1 MKYTLPIGAKLHS
14 PKRTYT
20 IEKVLGQGGFGI
32 TYKVSANLKVDNVTI
47 RTHFAI
53 KEFFMSEAC
62 ERDEHNSICYS
73 SPVKDKVEESRK
85 DFLAEAQ
92 RLNKISLEHPN
103 IIHVNEVFE
112 ANNTVYYVME
122 YLDAGSLRDY
132 VRKQGALSEQ
142 EALAIMVPIMQAVEY
157 LHQHKMSH
165 LDVKPD
171 NVMLK
176 EDPETGET
184 IPVLIDFGLSKHYDK
199 NGKPTSTVR
208 VSGFS
213 DGYAPVEQYT
223 GIYFF
228 TPQADVYA
236 LAATLYYA
244 LVGKDPVIASEQT
257 EEKIL
262 KNLPKGISD
271 SVKKTILSS
280 MKMQKEERCPS
291 VSIMLADLS
300 ASSVENVQN
309 EQNENLTKKSNETQV
324 IKKTHKK
331 HSMRIAWSVAGIIG
345 LVAVVWMAIMVFSSP
360 AALPQQSQPQQP
372 IEQKPSVASVAS
384 PTTMSSSSNKVG
396 SSEPGSVIRIPVKN
410 GISIKMVKV
419 EAGSFDMGATP
430 EMENPDTD
438 EMTVHRVTLTNDYY
452 IGRYEVTQALWQA
465 VMGSNP
471 SKFKGDDLPVET
483 VNWGDC
489 QDFISKLNAMTGKRF
504 RLPTEAEWE
513 YAARGGKK
521 SRGYQYSG
529 SNTLGDVAW
538 YGDNSGSKTHAV
550 GTKQPNELG
559 IYDMT
564 GNVWEWCQD
573 WYDSYS
579 SSPQTNPTRA
589 VGGAGR
595 VNRGGSLVDP
605 ARDCRTSFRST
616 IVTSDI
622 RSSVLGLR
630 LVLSE

>member
-300 ASSVENVQN
+300 ASSVENAQSD
-309 EQNENLTKKSNETQV
+309 QNENLTKKSNETQV

-345 LVAVVWMAIMVFSSP
+345 LVAVVWMAIMVFRDISDKT
-360 AALPQQSQPQQP
+360 QSFN
-372 IEQKPSVASVAS
+372 EELA
-384 PTTMSSSSNKVG
+384 
-396 SSEPGSVIRIPVKN
+396 IPVN
-410 GISIKMVKV
+410 SNVYVELVKV
-419 EAGSFDMGATP
+419 EAGSFNMGATS
-430 EMENPDTD
+430 EMENPYED
-438 EMTVHRVTLTNDYY
+438 EKPIHRVTLTNNYY
-452 IGRYEVTQALWQA
+452 IGKYEVTQALWQA

-471 SKFKGDDLPVET
+471 SCFKGDDLPVER
-483 VNWGDC
+483 VSWNDC

-559 IYDMT
+559 IYDMAA
-564 GNVWEWCQD
+564 NVEEWCQD
-573 WYDSYS
+573 RDGSYS
-579 SSPQTNPTRA
+579 SSPQTNPT
-589 VGGAGR
+589 GAASGSNR
-595 VNRGGSLVDP
+595 VIRGGDWFFL
-605 ARDCRTSFRST
+605 AWDCRTSCRGFRAPG
-616 IVTSDI
+616 D
-622 RSSVLGLR
+622 RFNYLGLR

>member
-142 EALAIMVPIMQAVEY
+142 EALAIMVTIMQAVEY

-300 ASSVENVQN
+300 ASSVENAQN
-309 EQNENLTKKSNETQV
+309 EQNENLTKKSNETHV
-324 IKKTHKK
+324 IKNTHKK

-345 LVAVVWMAIMVFSSP
+345 LVAVVWMAIMVFRDILPLSSFNEEL
-360 AALPQQSQPQQP
+360 A
-372 IEQKPSVASVAS
+372 
-384 PTTMSSSSNKVG
+384 
-396 SSEPGSVIRIPVKN
+396 IPVN
-410 GISIKMVKV
+410 SNVYVELVKV
-419 EAGSFDMGATP
+419 EAGSFNMGATP
-430 EMENPDTD
+430 EMENPD
-438 EMTVHRVTLTNDYY
+438 EFEKPVHRVTLTNNYY
-452 IGRYEVTQALWQA
+452 IGKYEVTQALWQA

-471 SKFKGDDLPVET
+471 SCFKGDDLPVER
-483 VNWGDC
+483 VSWNDC
-489 QDFISKLNAMTGKRF
+489 QDFISKLNSITGKRF

-538 YGDNSGSKTHAV
+538 YSDNSGSKTHAV

-559 IYDMT
+559 IYDMA
-564 GNVWEWCQD
+564 GNVDEWCQD
-573 WYDSYS
+573 RYGSYS
-579 SSPQTNPTRA
+579 SSPQTNPT
-589 VGGAGR
+589 GAASGSDR
-595 VNRGGSLVDP
+595 VTRGCDWFFL
-605 ARDCRTSFRST
+605 AWDCRTSCRGFRASG
-616 IVTSDI
+616 D
-622 RSSVLGLR
+622 RFNYLGLR

>member
-300 ASSVENVQN
+300 ASSVENAQN

-345 LVAVVWMAIMVFSSP
+345 LVAVVWMAIMVFRDISDKS
-360 AALPQQSQPQQP
+360 QSFN
-372 IEQKPSVASVAS
+372 EELA
-384 PTTMSSSSNKVG
+384 
-396 SSEPGSVIRIPVKN
+396 IPVN
-410 GISIKMVKV
+410 SNVYVELVKV
-419 EAGSFDMGATP
+419 EAGSFNMGATP
-430 EMENPDTD
+430 EMENPD
-438 EMTVHRVTLTNDYY
+438 EFEKPVHRVTLTNNYY
-452 IGRYEVTQALWQA
+452 IGKYEVTQALWQA

-471 SKFKGDDLPVET
+471 SCFKGDDLPVER
-483 VNWGDC
+483 VSWNDC
-489 QDFISKLNAMTGKRF
+489 QDFISKLNSITGKRF

-538 YGDNSGSKTHAV
+538 YSDNSGSKTHAV

-559 IYDMT
+559 IYDMA
-564 GNVWEWCQD
+564 GNVDEWCQD
-573 WYDSYS
+573 RYGSYS
-579 SSPQTNPTRA
+579 SSPQTNPT
-589 VGGAGR
+589 GAASGSDR
-595 VNRGGSLVDP
+595 VTRGCDWFFL
-605 ARDCRTSFRST
+605 AWDCRTSCRGFRASG
-616 IVTSDI
+616 D
-622 RSSVLGLR
+622 RFNYLGLR

>member
-92 RLNKISLEHPN
+92 RLNKSSLEHPN

-300 ASSVENVQN
+300 ASSVENAQSD
-309 EQNENLTKKSNETQV
+309 QNENLTKKSNETQV

-345 LVAVVWMAIMVFSSP
+345 LVAVVWMAIMVFRDISDKS
-360 AALPQQSQPQQP
+360 QSFN
-372 IEQKPSVASVAS
+372 EELA
-384 PTTMSSSSNKVG
+384 
-396 SSEPGSVIRIPVKN
+396 IPVN
-410 GISIKMVKV
+410 SNVYVELVKV
-419 EAGSFDMGATP
+419 EAGSFNMGATS
-430 EMENPDTD
+430 EMENPYED
-438 EMTVHRVTLTNDYY
+438 EKPIHRVTLTNNYY
-452 IGRYEVTQALWQA
+452 IGKYEVTQALWQA

-471 SKFKGDDLPVET
+471 SCFKGDDLPVER
-483 VNWGDC
+483 VSWNDC

-559 IYDMT
+559 IYDMAA
-564 GNVWEWCQD
+564 NVEEWCQD
-573 WYDSYS
+573 RYGSYS
-579 SSPQTNPTRA
+579 SSPQTNPT
-589 VGGAGR
+589 GAASGSNR
-595 VNRGGSLVDP
+595 VIRGGDWFFL
-605 ARDCRTSFRST
+605 AWDCRTSCRGFRAPG
-616 IVTSDI
+616 D
-622 RSSVLGLR
+622 RFNYLGLR

>member
-157 LHQHKMSH
+157 LHLHKMSH

-300 ASSVENVQN
+300 ASSVENAQSD
-309 EQNENLTKKSNETQV
+309 QNENLTKKSNETQV

-345 LVAVVWMAIMVFSSP
+345 LVAVVWMAIMVFRDISDKS
-360 AALPQQSQPQQP
+360 QSFN
-372 IEQKPSVASVAS
+372 EELA
-384 PTTMSSSSNKVG
+384 
-396 SSEPGSVIRIPVKN
+396 IPVN
-410 GISIKMVKV
+410 SNVYVELVKV
-419 EAGSFDMGATP
+419 EAGSFNMGATP
-430 EMENPDTD
+430 EMENPD
-438 EMTVHRVTLTNDYY
+438 EFEKPVHRVTLTNNYY
-452 IGRYEVTQALWQA
+452 IGKYEVTQALWQA

-471 SKFKGDDLPVET
+471 SCFKGDDLPVEMVT
-483 VNWGDC
+483 WNDC

-504 RLPTEAEWE
+504 RLPSEAEWE
-513 YAARGGKK
+513 YAARGGNK

-529 SNTLGDVAW
+529 SNTIGDVAW
-538 YGDNSGSKTHAV
+538 YVGNSSSMTHAV

-559 IYDMT
+559 LYDMT
-564 GNVWEWCQD
+564 GNVYEMCQD
-573 WYDSYS
+573 RSGSYS
-579 SSPQTNPTRA
+579 SSPQTNPTGA
-589 VGGAGR
+589 VSGSYR
-595 VNRGGSLVDP
+595 VYRGGSWCFS
-605 ARDCRTSFRST
+605 AWNCRTSCRENNAP
-616 IVTSDI
+616 DDCDDN
-622 RSSVLGLR
+622 LGLR

>member
-157 LHQHKMSH
+157 LHLHKMSH

-300 ASSVENVQN
+300 ASSVENAQN

-324 IKKTHKK
+324 IKKTYKK

-345 LVAVVWMAIMVFSSP
+345 LVAVVWMAIMVFRDISDKS
-360 AALPQQSQPQQP
+360 QSFN
-372 IEQKPSVASVAS
+372 EELA
-384 PTTMSSSSNKVG
+384 
-396 SSEPGSVIRIPVKN
+396 IPVN
-410 GISIKMVKV
+410 SNVYVELVKV
-419 EAGSFDMGATP
+419 EAGSFNMGATS
-430 EMENPDTD
+430 EMENPDEED
-438 EMTVHRVTLTNDYY
+438 KTVHRVTLTNNYY
-452 IGRYEVTQALWQA
+452 IGKYEVTQALWKT

-471 SKFKGDDLPVET
+471 SCFKGDDLPVER
-483 VNWGDC
+483 VSWNDC

-559 IYDMT
+559 IYDMA
-564 GNVWEWCQD
+564 GNVDEWCQD

-579 SSPQTNPTRA
+579 SSPQTNPT
-589 VGGAGR
+589 GAASGSYR
-595 VNRGGSLVDP
+595 VCRGGDWFFS
-605 ARDCRTSFRST
+605 AWECCTSCRN
-616 IVTSDI
+616 
-622 RSSVLGLR
+622 SSAPGYRFNYQGLR

>member
-291 VSIMLADLS
+291 VSIILADLS
-300 ASSVENVQN
+300 ASSVENAQN

-345 LVAVVWMAIMVFSSP
+345 LVAVVWMAIMVFRDISDKS
-360 AALPQQSQPQQP
+360 QSFN
-372 IEQKPSVASVAS
+372 EELA
-384 PTTMSSSSNKVG
+384 
-396 SSEPGSVIRIPVKN
+396 IPVN
-410 GISIKMVKV
+410 SNVYVELVKV
-419 EAGSFDMGATP
+419 EAGSFNMGATP
-430 EMENPDTD
+430 EMQEPYRNEKP
-438 EMTVHRVTLTNDYY
+438 VHRVTLTNNYY
-452 IGRYEVTQALWQA
+452 IGKYEVTQALWQA

-471 SKFKGDDLPVET
+471 SQIKGDNLPVET
-483 VNWGDC
+483 VDWNDC
-489 QDFISKLNAMTGKRF
+489 QGFISKLNAMTGKRF

-538 YGDNSGSKTHAV
+538 YDGNSGFKTHAV

-559 IYDMT
+559 IYDMA
-564 GNVWEWCQD
+564 GNVLEWCQD
-573 WYDSYS
+573 RYGSYS

-595 VNRGGSLVDP
+595 VNRGGCWYSS

-616 IVTSDI
+616 LVTSDI
-622 RSSVLGLR
+622 RSDDLGFR